1 MRKILLSFQPYWVEK
16 IMNGEK
22 IFEYRRRFANEPVE
36 AFMYVSTPVKAVTGI
51 IRLGEKVPLVN
62 WLDEYA
68 DDPEIRA
75 RVEDFLTRNNYVM
88 KILDVQPT
96 TSVSLSELKEAF
108 PGFMAPQGY
117 YNLDNNLDLLDYL
130 ECKIKKKPGYFINDF
145 TIDIS
150 SKVCEKL

>member
-16 IMNGEK
+16 IMKGEK

-36 AFMYVSTPVKAVTGI
+36 AYMYVSSPVKAVSGI
-51 IRLGEKVPLVN
+51 VRLGEKVPLAN
-62 WLDEYA
+62 WLVEYA
-68 DDPEIRA
+68 EDPEIKA

-96 TSVSLSELKEAF
+96 NSVSLYELKKEF

-117 YNLDNNLDLLDYL
+117 YNLDSNPALLDFL
-130 ECKIKKKPGYFINDF
+130 ERKIEKKNGYFTNDF
-145 TIDIS
+145 TGKLD
-150 SKVCEKL
+150 SKVCEKM